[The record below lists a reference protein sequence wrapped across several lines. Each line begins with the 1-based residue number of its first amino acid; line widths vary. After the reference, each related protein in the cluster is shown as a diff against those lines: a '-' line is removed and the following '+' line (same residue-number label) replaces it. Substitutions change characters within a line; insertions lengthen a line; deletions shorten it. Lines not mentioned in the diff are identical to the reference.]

1 MRKQK
6 IAGLIILMLFSG
18 VPALYGHC
26 EIPCGIYG
34 DKTRIEILSE
44 HIDTIEKS
52 MTMIKQLSND
62 KSINYNQLV
71 RWVNNKEAHAEKFQD
86 IISRYFLTQRVTP
99 VETGAESYQKYLTQF
114 TLLHKMMVSAMKA
127 KQTTDT
133 QHTDTLRSLL
143 KQFSDSYF
151 SPEKRKEIHIH

>member
-6 IAGLIILMLFSG
+6 TVGLIVLMLC
-18 VPALYGHC
+18 ALSQTLYAHC

-52 MTMIKQLSND
+52 MDMIERLSQAE
-62 KSINYNQLV
+62 SANYNQLV
-71 RWVNNKEAHAEKFQD
+71 RWITNKEAHAEKFQN
-86 IISRYFLTQRVTP
+86 IVSRYFITQRIGPEQADTKN
-99 VETGAESYQKYLTQF
+99 YQKYITQI

-133 QHTDTLRSLL
+133 QHITALRSLL

-151 SPEKRKEIHIH
+151 SAEERKQIHIH